1 MLSAREF
8 MEDQNGPKYLYSL
21 PEHIKSPAL
30 HTNLLAS
37 DTPQPHR
44 KPQSQFSLAVRGKK
58 KELGIKDG
66 GSPGATSYER
76 LSLLRIS

>member
-1 MLSAREF
+1 MTQIDEIPL
-8 MEDQNGPKYLYSL
+8 PKRW
-21 PEHIKSPAL
+21 PEHIKSAVL
-30 HTNLLAS
+30 HTISLAS

-66 GSPGATSYER
+66 GSPGVTGY
-76 LSLLRIS
+76 